1 MGPSVAKE
9 LMFTAR
15 VFNGA
20 EASKVR
26 LNVYSVLLFNL
37 LHFRSVPAAPSDSV
51 VLKC

>member
-26 LNVYSVLLFNL
+26 LKGKLF
-37 LHFRSVPAAPSDSV
+37 LHLCICREKSS
-51 VLKC
+51 

>member
-26 LNVYSVLLFNL
+26 LNVKSFSCTQAFVEAFPNT
-37 LHFRSVPAAPSDSV
+37 FRWAW
-51 VLKC
+51 